1 MAHLPEQPE
10 FEEGIYQIERTDPVV
25 GGVEGI
31 SNRQARQL
39 GNRTQWLRQ
48 AIEQVIKGAQVVGKA
63 TRLATA
69 RKIRVEGDASGE
81 VSFDGSTDVAISL
94 TLADSGAKAGTY
106 PVVTLNA
113 KGLATGGRALTAADI
128 PGLPWGKIT
137 SGKPTTLAGYGITDA
152 LPASSFN
159 WLNLPGKP
167 GTFPPSPHTHPWGSI
182 SATPTTL
189 AGYGITDVPELV
201 RTVGWRTRRAAE
213 AKPEGGDF
221 DLITAPGCH
230 DVLMHG
236 ANKNGPG
243 GGYYYVQV
251 FEYGGTSLT
260 QLLIPYT
267 TGGLVYRHRY
277 GGKWSDYSRIL
288 DTDNFTQVVAAAGH
302 SHAWGAITGKPT
314 TLGGYGITDAFPR
327 SGGQLTGPI
336 YPRYST
342 GSMAQGF
349 TANAAGMEVRGVAE
363 AAAFMSFHRPGY
375 FAAYFGLDVDNKFK
389 IGGWSMG
396 ALAYELVHEGNSH
409 LFNGAPGQVAA
420 FAGAQPPAGWLKAN
434 GAAVSRA
441 TYARLFAAIGT
452 RYGAGDGKTTFN
464 LPDLRGEFIRGWDDA
479 RGLDASRGLG
489 SVQSAML
496 GSHGHTAT
504 AASAGAHTH
513 AASCDIAGEHS
524 HTLGRA
530 SNAGTF
536 TNTPF
541 PGHSQSGAY
550 STSVAGAHAHTISV
564 LANGAHTHAVT
575 VGATGGHETRPRNI
589 ALLYCIK
596 Y

>member
-1 MAHLPEQPE
+1 
-10 FEEGIYQIERTDPVV
+10 
-25 GGVEGI
+25 
-31 SNRQARQL
+31 
-39 GNRTQWLRQ
+39 
-48 AIEQVIKGAQVVGKA
+48 
-63 TRLATA
+63 
-69 RKIRVEGDASGE
+69 
-81 VSFDGSTDVAISL
+81 
-94 TLADSGAKAGTY
+94 
-106 PVVTLNA
+106 
-113 KGLATGGRALTAADI
+113 
-128 PGLPWGKIT
+128 
-137 SGKPTTLAGYGITDA
+137 
-152 LPASSFN
+152 
-159 WLNLPGKP
+159 
-167 GTFPPSPHTHPWGSI
+167 
-182 SATPTTL
+182 
-189 AGYGITDVPELV
+189 
-201 RTVGWRTRRAAE
+201 
-213 AKPEGGDF
+213 
-221 DLITAPGCH
+221 
-230 DVLMHG
+230 
-236 ANKNGPG
+236 
-243 GGYYYVQV
+243 
-251 FEYGGTSLT
+251 
-260 QLLIPYT
+260 
-267 TGGLVYRHRY
+267 
-277 GGKWSDYSRIL
+277 
-288 DTDNFTQVVAAAGH
+288 
-302 SHAWGAITGKPT
+302 
-314 TLGGYGITDAFPR
+314 
-327 SGGQLTGPI
+327 
-336 YPRYST
+336 
-342 GSMAQGF
+342 MAQGF